1 MTRYRIVPDAL
12 SASLSDGAVLLQL
25 YTKRYFSLNDT
36 GSRIWSLLEQH
47 ASEDEIVETLVR
59 EYDVETP
66 EAAHAVRRLL
76 DDLLAERLIELTS
89 A

>member
-1 MTRYRIVPDAL
+1 VTRYRIVPDAL

-47 ASEDEIVETLVR
+47 ASEDEIVDTLVR
-59 EYDVETP
+59 EYDVETS
-66 EAAHAVRRLL
+66 EATLAVRRLL
-76 DDLLAERLIELTS
+76 DDLLAERLIEPTS

>member
-47 ASEDEIVETLVR
+47 ASEDEIVDTLVR
-59 EYDVETP
+59 EYDVETS
-66 EAAHAVRRLL
+66 EATLAVRRLL
-76 DDLLAERLIELTS
+76 DDLLAERLIEPTS